1 MPDVNILIGPYRS
14 GKTDLL
20 LSALVDSATPDL
32 FGASGLKNT
41 ASHLIVPSSRYRKLA
56 DERIYSRLRKRM
68 ADGNSGASGLLGI
81 KVDNFYNL
89 CGQILKRSGATFK
102 LIPDTVRAAIVAR
115 SMNKLRVTGELV
127 NLAPLADFKGTYGS
141 VLELIDEFQRAGLS
155 PDDVLS
161 RLNKSAS
168 RSSKHV
174 ELARIYK
181 QYWLELDEIG
191 FLDSRRLAFSC
202 REHLAARKDG
212 EKFFGFVGVDGFD
225 RFNRLQLDV
234 LKEIS
239 RFSENLTICFDYL
252 QDIDSASERL
262 EYIWKESSFHDLLS
276 TFKDANLRWIQPP
289 SQALAPVSSIRAVD
303 RYLEM
308 EEVARSVKRAIVE
321 DAVAPED
328 ILLVVP
334 NMRKY
339 RSAIEAA
346 FDDAGLPYFVDEA
359 VALPSVPVVQFL
371 FKLLTL
377 YADDFSR
384 GQVIA
389 ALSNEHMSDGE
400 DACPH
405 LCRALGRVD
414 ALSLDADLIGTR
426 KQWSALDLDQSVH
439 NDLESF
445 FNSLTPPEGSLP
457 LTEFVSWAEDVV
469 SRFLKPP
476 EDIDHGDQFKEW
488 LRARALT
495 DFRNSLG
502 SLVQEDIVLNGGESG
517 IRVEYPEFIKHL
529 EHVMEQSNFRSTSVY
544 KKPVTICSVDLAPN
558 RKFARVYI
566 GGMVEGEFPRRA
578 KARGFVS
585 SDEIRLWSSHEGIDI
600 DNPRLHPAFE
610 YGLFQ
615 SLLKRAVEKV
625 ELTLPMWDMAG
636 DEILPSFFITGGG
649 LNLEKVE
656 VAPYRNSAGRP
667 FSLKDFTVGATALG
681 VKADRLREYRNPE
694 IIDLIE
700 GIADQHAMLM
710 ARLSGLPDSNYN
722 GCLTEQVSLGTL
734 SVNMPE
740 YWSATRL
747 NEYGKCP
754 FRYWVGQVMKLDRHE
769 EPTLEI
775 EPRLLGQT
783 YHKALELFYQRVID
797 AKLDGIGAD
806 LERSRALFK
815 ESVNQALAWLESE
828 SRVKDNEFWHYLKI
842 EMEFRLNRF
851 LEHELERES
860 KAKIKFVPYRVE
872 APFGIST
879 DSGPHSPALV
889 IADGD
894 TKVAIRG
901 FIDRIDIEQG
911 TEADSGSRPRLRVVD
926 YKAGSSYISAA
937 EAVAGRNLQMPIY
950 MLAAEECV
958 LKGGKPVEGV
968 YLSVSS
974 GKSIGRVDFGDS
986 DKRIAVEEAVRGH
999 AVDFVRS
1006 IKRGDFSVA
1015 PNGSSVCDSCRHSQV
1030 CRISEVKR
1038 G

>member
-20 LSALVDSATPDL
+20 LSELVDSATPGPDPNL
-32 FGASGLKNT
+32 SGGLRNT
-41 ASHLIVPSSRYRKLA
+41 TSHLIVPSSRYRKLA
-56 DERIYSRLRKRM
+56 DERIYSRLRKHM
-68 ADGNSGASGLLGI
+68 AENKNGASGLLGI

-89 CGQILKRSGATFK
+89 CGQILKRSGTTFK

-115 SMNKLRVTGELV
+115 AMNKLRAAGELV

-181 QYWLELDEIG
+181 RYWHELDEIG

-202 REHLAARKDG
+202 REHLAARRDG
-212 EKFFGFVGVDGFD
+212 DKLFGFVGVDGFD

-234 LKEIS
+234 LREIS

-252 QDIDSASERL
+252 KDIDSAAERQ
-262 EYIWKESSFHDLLS
+262 EYIWKESSFQDLIS
-276 TFKDANLRWIQPP
+276 TFKDANLRWV
-289 SQALAPVSSIRAVD
+289 QAPAATPATVSSIRAVD

-308 EEVARSVKRAIVE
+308 EEVARSVKRSIVE
-321 DAVAPED
+321 DAVPPED

-377 YADDFSR
+377 FADEFSR
-384 GQVIA
+384 GAVIA
-389 ALSNEHMSDGE
+389 VLSNDHIKE
-400 DACPH
+400 DACSH
-405 LCRALGRVD
+405 LYQALGKVD
-414 ALSLDADLIGTR
+414 DLSLDADLIGTR
-426 KQWSALDLDQSVH
+426 KQWMALNLDKPVLE
-439 NDLESF
+439 DLESF
-445 FNSLTPPEGSLP
+445 FDALTPPEGMVP

-469 SRFLKPP
+469 YRFLKPP

-488 LRARALT
+488 LEDRALT
-495 DFRNSLG
+495 EFRNCLG

-517 IRVEYPEFIKHL
+517 ISMEYPEFIKHL

-558 RKFARVYI
+558 RKFARVYL

-585 SDEIRLWSSHEGIDI
+585 SDEIRLWSSYEGIDI

-649 LNLEKVE
+649 LELAKEE
-656 VAPYRNSAGRP
+656 VAPYRNSAVRP

-694 IIDLIE
+694 IVDLVE
-700 GIADQHAMLM
+700 GIADQHAMLI
-710 ARLSGLPDSNYN
+710 ARLSGLSESNYN

-783 YHKALELFYQRVID
+783 YHKALELFYQRIID
-797 AKLDGIGAD
+797 AKLDGIMAD
-806 LERSRALFK
+806 IERSRALFK
-815 ESVNQALAWLESE
+815 DSLDEALAWLESE
-828 SRVKDNEFWHYLKI
+828 SRVKDNQFWHYLKI

-872 APFGIST
+872 APFGIAT
-879 DSGPHSPALV
+879 ESGSQAPALV

-911 TEADSGSRPRLRVVD
+911 SEFKSGSRPRLRVVD
-926 YKAGSSYISAA
+926 YKAGSSYISSA

-958 LKGGKPVEGV
+958 LMGAQPLEGV
-968 YLSVSS
+968 YLSISS

-999 AVDFVRS
+999 AIDFVRS

-1015 PNGSSVCDSCRHSQV
+1015 PNGSSVCDSCRHSLV
-1030 CRISEVKR
+1030 CRISEVNK